1 MLEKLIAYT
10 LRQKGMVIFLS
21 LMIIAFGVYAYLKL
35 PIDAFPDVT
44 NIQVEVVSHAD
55 GLSAIEIERN
65 VTYPIE
71 MAMRGLPGIEQMR
84 SVTKFG
90 LSIVTIVFK
99 DDVDIYFARQL
110 VFERLAE
117 AREKV
122 PKGVEVAMG
131 PIGTAMGEIYQ
142 YTLEGKMPQDPQQKV
157 AYLTNLRTIQEW
169 IVTPQLKSVAGVN
182 EINSYGGYFK
192 QYQVIVSPDKL
203 LKYAVTVDE
212 VYTAI
217 GSNNE
222 NVGGNLLERGTDQY
236 IVRGVGLIKDTG
248 DIENIVLKS
257 AGGTPVYI
265 RDVAQVKAGEAVRMG
280 AAMKNGKDEC
290 VGGIVMMLRGEN
302 SREVVRRVVDK
313 VREINENNVLPDG
326 VKIVPYYD
334 RSDIVKASVGTVN
347 KALIEGSLLVLIVLY
362 LLLNSIR
369 GSIVVLIALPLSLL
383 ATFIV
388 MKLTGISAN
397 LMSLGG
403 LAISIGM
410 IIDTTIIQVENVQRH
425 LSDGEDDHPKL
436 STVLRAVMEVRK
448 PSIFGELIIALTFIP
463 ILSLEGIEGKMFGP
477 LAITVAIALLAS
489 LFLSLF
495 VIPVLCMLFLK
506 PHPEKESFVMRHA
519 NRLYLPL
526 LDYAMNNRRIVLS
539 TAGVLLAASLLL
551 VTRLG
556 TEFIPT
562 MDEGSFDMDVS
573 MLPGVSLDKA
583 MEVNQRV
590 AETLKR
596 FPELDTV
603 VSRTGQTG
611 VALDT
616 RGSDKTGYVGIF
628 KPRNEWKRDV
638 SKEELTNE
646 MRKSLESIAGITFG
660 FSQPIQCRIDE
671 LVAGTRAQLIVKL
684 FGEDINVLNEKTAE
698 IAKVLSTIRGGTD
711 LSAEKVSGQP
721 YLTIN
726 IDRAR
731 IARYGLNISDVQK
744 VIEIAVAG
752 KTASQLYEENRSF
765 DISVRLPEEKRNSL
779 EAIRNLLITTKT
791 GVNVPLEQLA
801 EVKMVE
807 GPVQIS
813 RQDGVR
819 RIGIEMN
826 ITGRDMG
833 GFVAEAKQKIKKNVK
848 LPAGYYLTWGGQF
861 ENQQRA
867 MKKLMIIGPVAIGL
881 ILLLLYVTFRSIRL
895 ALLVISNL
903 PFALIG
909 GVFSL
914 FISGQYLSVPASVGF
929 VVLFGVAVLNGLVLV
944 SRISQLRDDGLEL
957 KESIIRGSLDRLR
970 PVLMTAS
977 IAIFSLIPML
987 LAGGTG
993 SEIQKPLATVVVGGL
1008 VTSTLLTLLIIP
1020 SVYSWFEKSKAEE
1033 LRMQDDTI

>member
-1 MLEKLIAYT
+1 MLERLIEYT
-10 LRQKGMVIFLS
+10 LKQKGMVIFLS
-21 LMIIAFGVYAYLKL
+21 LLIVAIGLYSYWKL

-71 MAMRGLPGIEQMR
+71 MAMRGLPDIEQMR

-90 LSIVTIVFK
+90 LSIVTVVFK

-117 AREKV
+117 ARGKV

-142 YTLEGKMPQDPQQKV
+142 YTLEGNMPDDPRLKIP
-157 AYLTNLRTIQEW
+157 YLTNLRTIQEW
-169 IVTPQLKSVAGVN
+169 IIAPQLKSVAGVN
-182 EINSYGGYFK
+182 EINSFGGYFK
-192 QYQVIVSPDKL
+192 QYQVIVSPEKL
-203 LKYAVTVDE
+203 LQHRVTVED
-212 VYTAI
+212 VFSAI
-217 GSNNE
+217 GNNNE
-222 NVGGNLLERGTDQY
+222 NVGGNLLERGADQF
-236 IVRGVGLIKDTG
+236 IVRGVGLIKDVN
-248 DIENIVLKS
+248 DIENIVLRS
-257 AGGTPVYI
+257 AGGTPTSV
-265 RDVAQVKAGEAVRMG
+265 RDVAQVNVGEAVRMG

-302 SREVVRRVVDK
+302 SRDVVRRVAEK
-313 VREINENNVLPDG
+313 VKELNENNVLPDG
-326 VKIVPYYD
+326 IRIVPYYD
-334 RSDIVKASVGTVN
+334 RSDMVKASVSTVN

-388 MKLTGISAN
+388 MRLTGISAN

-410 IIDTTIIQVENVQRH
+410 IIDTAIIQVENVQRH
-425 LSDGEDDHPKL
+425 LSDEGTRHPKL
-436 STVLRAVMEVRK
+436 YTVLRAIMEVRK

-489 LFLSLF
+489 LFLSVF
-495 VIPVLCMLFLK
+495 VIPALCILFLK
-506 PHPEKESFVMRHA
+506 PHRSKESYIMKHA
-519 NRLYLPL
+519 HRLYLPL
-526 LDYAMNNRRIVLS
+526 LDYAMNRKRVVLS
-539 TAGVLLAASLLL
+539 IAGALLVASLFL

-556 TEFIPT
+556 TEFIPI
-562 MDEGSFDMDVS
+562 MDEGAFDMDVS
-573 MLPGVSLDKA
+573 MLPGVSLAKA
-583 MEVNQRV
+583 MEVNQQ
-590 AETLKR
+590 AAAKLKQ
-596 FPELDTV
+596 FPELDTIV
-603 VSRTGQTG
+603 GRTGQTG

-616 RGSDKTGYVGIF
+616 RGTDKTGYVGIF
-628 KPRNEWKRDV
+628 KPKSEWKRDRT
-638 SKEELTNE
+638 KEQLTNE
-646 MRKSLESIAGITFG
+646 MRESLEPIAGITFG

-671 LVAGTRAQLIVKL
+671 LVAGTRAQLILKL
-684 FGEDINVLNEKTAE
+684 FGEDINVLVEKSAK
-698 IAKVLSTIRGGTD
+698 IAKVLSTIRGGID
-711 LSAEKVSGQP
+711 LNAEKVSGQP
-721 YLTIN
+721 YLTVN
-726 IDRAR
+726 IDRSK
-731 IARYGLNISDVQK
+731 IARYGLNISEVQK

-752 KTASQLYEENRSF
+752 KAASQLYEENRSF
-765 DISVRLPEEKRNSL
+765 PIAVRLPEEKRNSL
-779 EAIRNLLITTKT
+779 EAIKNLMITTKT
-791 GVNVPLEQLA
+791 GINVPLEHLA
-801 EVKMVE
+801 EVKMIE

-813 RQDGVR
+813 RQDGMR
-819 RIGIEMN
+819 RIGIELN
-826 ITGRDMG
+826 ITGRDIG
-833 GFVAEAKQKIKKNVK
+833 SFVAEAKQKISAQVK

-867 MKKLMIIGPVAIGL
+867 MNRLMIIGPAAIGL
-881 ILLLLYVTFRSIRL
+881 IMLLLYLSFRSISL
-895 ALLVISNL
+895 SLLVISNL

-914 FISGQYLSVPASVGF
+914 YLSGQYLSVPASVGF
-929 VVLFGVAVLNGLVLV
+929 IVLFGVAVLNGLVLV
-944 SRISQLRDDGLEL
+944 SRISQLRDEGYEL
-957 KESIIRGSLDRLR
+957 QEAIKKGSLDRLR

-977 IAIFSLIPML
+977 ISIFSLLPML
-987 LAGGTG
+987 LASGTG

-1008 VTSTLLTLLIIP
+1008 LTSTLLTLLIIP
-1020 SVYSWFEKSKAEE
+1020 SVYSWFEKRDVEAE
-1033 LRMQDDTI
+1033 M

>member
-1 MLEKLIAYT
+1 MLERIIGYT
-10 LRQKGMVIFLS
+10 LKQKGMVIFLS
-21 LMIIAFGVYAYLKL
+21 LLIVVIGLYSYWKL

-71 MAMRGLPGIEQMR
+71 MAMRGLPDIEQMR

-110 VFERLAE
+110 IFERLAE

-142 YTLEGKMPQDPQQKV
+142 YTLEGKMPADPQQKIP
-157 AYLTNLRTIQEW
+157 YLTDLRTIQEW

-182 EINSYGGYFK
+182 EINSFGGYFK
-192 QYQVIVSPDKL
+192 QYQVIVSPEKL
-203 LKYAVTVDE
+203 VQHGITVED
-212 VYTAI
+212 VFSAI
-217 GSNNE
+217 ENNNE
-222 NVGGNLLERGTDQY
+222 NVGGNLLERGADQF
-236 IVRGVGLIKDTG
+236 IVRGVGLIKDVK
-248 DIENIVLKS
+248 DIENIVLRS
-257 AGGTPVYI
+257 TGGTPTSI
-265 RDVAQVKAGEAVRMG
+265 RDVAQVRIGEAVRMG

-302 SREVVRRVVDK
+302 SRDVVRRVAEK

-326 VKIVPYYD
+326 IRIVPYYD
-334 RSDIVKASVGTVN
+334 RSDMVKASVSTVN

-369 GSIVVLIALPLSLL
+369 GSMVVLIALPLSLL
-383 ATFIV
+383 ATFII

-410 IIDTTIIQVENVQRH
+410 IIDTAIIQVENVQRH
-425 LSDGEDDHPKL
+425 LSEEGARHPKEF
-436 STVLRAVMEVRK
+436 TVLRAVMEVRK

-489 LFLSLF
+489 LFLSVF
-495 VIPVLCMLFLK
+495 VVPALCILFLK
-506 PHPEKESFVMRHA
+506 PHREKESYIMKHA
-519 NRLYLPL
+519 QRLYLPL
-526 LDYAMNNRRIVLS
+526 LDYAMNKKRVVLGI
-539 TAGVLLAASLLL
+539 AGALLLASLFLA
-551 VTRLG
+551 TRLG
-556 TEFIPT
+556 TEFIPI
-562 MDEGSFDMDVS
+562 MDEGAFDMDVS
-573 MLPGVSLDKA
+573 MLPGVSLAKA
-583 MEVNQRV
+583 MEVNQQ
-590 AETLKR
+590 AAAKLMQ
-596 FPELDTV
+596 FPELDTIV
-603 VSRTGQTG
+603 GRIGQTG

-616 RGSDKTGYVGIF
+616 RGTDKTGYVGIF
-628 KPRNEWKRDV
+628 KPKNEWKRDI

-646 MRKSLESIAGITFG
+646 MRESLETIPGITFG

-684 FGEDINVLNEKTAE
+684 FGEDINVLSERSAK
-698 IAKVLSTIRGGTD
+698 IAKVLSTIKGGTD
-711 LSAEKVSGQP
+711 LIAEKISGQP
-721 YLTIN
+721 YLTVN
-726 IDRAR
+726 IDRSK

-752 KTASQLYEENRSF
+752 KAASQLYEENRNF
-765 DISVRLPEEKRNSL
+765 PIAVRLPEEKRNSL
-779 EAIRNLLITTKT
+779 EAIKNLMITTKT
-791 GVNVPLEQLA
+791 GINVPLEQLA
-801 EVKMVE
+801 EVKMIE

-813 RQDGVR
+813 RQDGMR
-819 RIGIEMN
+819 RIGVEMN

-833 GFVAEAKQKIKKNVK
+833 GFVAEAKQKIREQVK

-867 MKKLMIIGPVAIGL
+867 MSRLMIIGPVAVGL
-881 ILLLLYVTFRSIRL
+881 IMLLLYLSFRSISL
-895 ALLVISNL
+895 SLLVISNL

-909 GVFSL
+909 GVFAL
-914 FISGQYLSVPASVGF
+914 TLSGQYLSVPASVGF
-929 VVLFGVAVLNGLVLV
+929 IVLFGVAVLNGLVLV
-944 SRISQLRDDGLEL
+944 SRIAQLREEGLEL
-957 KESIIRGSLDRLR
+957 QEAIRKGSLDRLR

-977 IAIFSLIPML
+977 ISIFSLLPML

-1008 VTSTLLTLLIIP
+1008 FTSTLLTLLIIP
-1020 SVYSWFEKSKAEE
+1020 SVYSWFEKRKVEAE
-1033 LRMQDDTI
+1033 M

>member
-10 LRQKGMVIFLS
+10 LKQKGMVIFFALV
-21 LMIIAFGVYAYLKL
+21 IVVFGFYSYIKL

-55 GLSAIEIERN
+55 GLSAVEIERN

-71 MAMRGLPGIEQMR
+71 MAMRGLPDIEQLR

-90 LSIVTIVFK
+90 LSIVTVVFK
-99 DDVDIYFARQL
+99 DNVDIYFARQL

-122 PKGVEVAMG
+122 PKGVQVAMG

-142 YTLEGKMPQDPQQKV
+142 YTLEGKVPQDPEQKR
-157 AYLTNLRTIQEW
+157 AFLTNLRTMQEW
-169 IVTPQLKSVAGVN
+169 VITPQLKSVAGVN
-182 EINSYGGYFK
+182 EINSFGGYFK
-192 QYQVIVSPDKL
+192 QYQVLVSPEKL
-203 LKYAVTVDE
+203 VKYGVTVEE

-217 GSNNE
+217 GSNNS
-222 NVGGNLLERGTDQY
+222 NVGGNVLERGTDQY
-236 IVRGVGLIKDTG
+236 IVRGVGLIQSIS

-257 AGGTPVYI
+257 QGGTPTYL
-265 RDVAQVKAGEAVRMG
+265 RDVAQIKVGEAVRMG
-280 AAMKNGKDEC
+280 AAIKNGADEA
-290 VGGIVMMLRGEN
+290 VGGIVMMLRGAN
-302 SREVVRRVVDK
+302 SRDVVARVASK
-313 VREINENNVLPDG
+313 VKEINESNMLPDG
-326 VKIVPYYD
+326 VKMVPYYD

-347 KALIEGSLLVLIVLY
+347 KALIEGSILVLIVLY

-369 GSIVVLIALPLSLL
+369 GSIVVLLALPLSLL
-383 ATFIV
+383 STFIV
-388 MKLTGISAN
+388 MKLTGITAN

-425 LSDGEDDHPKL
+425 LSEEGHLHPKL
-436 STVLRAVMEVRK
+436 TTVLKAVMEVRK

-463 ILSLEGIEGKMFGP
+463 ILTLEGIEGKMFGP
-477 LAITVAIALLAS
+477 LAITVAIALLSS
-489 LFLSLF
+489 LLLSIF
-495 VIPVLCMLFLK
+495 IIPVLCSLFLK
-506 PHPEKESFVMRHA
+506 PEEEKDSIIMA
-519 NRLYLPL
+519 YAKKQYLPMLEYALNKKKVVLGIAGGL
-526 LDYAMNNRRIVLS
+526 LV
-539 TAGVLLAASLLL
+539 VSLFL

-556 TEFIPT
+556 SEFIPI
-562 MDEGSFDMDVS
+562 MDEGSFDMDIA
-573 MLPGVSLDKA
+573 MLPGVSLAKA
-583 MEVNQRV
+583 LEVNQQ
-590 AETLKR
+590 AAAKLKK
-596 FPELDTV
+596 FDELDV
-603 VSRTGQTG
+603 VIGRIGQTG

-616 RGSDKTGYVGIF
+616 RGVDKTGYVGVF
-628 KPRNEWKRDV
+628 KPKSEWKRDI
-638 SKEELTNE
+638 SKETLTNE
-646 MRKSLESIAGITFG
+646 MREALETIPGISFG

-684 FGEDINVLNEKTAE
+684 FGEDLGALNEKSAE
-698 IAKVLSTIRGGTD
+698 IAKVLSTVRGGTD
-711 LSAEKVSGQP
+711 LNTEKVSGQP
-721 YLTIN
+721 YLTVT
-726 IDRAR
+726 IDRAK
-731 IARYGLNISDVQK
+731 IARYGLNISDVQN

-752 KTASQLYEENRSF
+752 KAASTFYEVNRGF
-765 DISVRLPEEKRNSL
+765 DITVRLPEEKRNSL
-779 EAIRNLLITTKT
+779 EAIKNLMITTKS
-791 GVNVPLEQLA
+791 GMNIPLEQLA

-826 ITGRDMG
+826 VTGRDMG
-833 GFVAEAKQKIKKNVK
+833 SFVAEAKQKIKEQVK

-867 MKKLMIIGPVAIGL
+867 MNKLMIIGPVAIGL

-909 GVFSL
+909 GIFSL
-914 FISGQYLSVPASVGF
+914 FLSGQYLSVPASVGF
-929 VVLFGVAVLNGLVLV
+929 IVLFGVAVLNGLVMV
-944 SRISQLRDDGLEL
+944 SRISQLRDEGLEL
-957 KESIIRGSLDRLR
+957 GVAIRKGAIDRLR

-977 IAIFSLIPML
+977 IAIFSLMPML
-987 LAGGTG
+987 LASGTG

-1008 VTSTLLTLLIIP
+1008 ITSTLLTLLIIP
-1020 SVYSWFEKSKAEE
+1020 AVYGWFEKRTIEAE
-1033 LRMQDDTI
+1033 M

>member
-1 MLEKLIAYT
+1 MLEKIIAYT
-10 LRQKGMVIFLS
+10 LRQKGMVIFLA
-21 LMIIAFGVYAYLKL
+21 LLIIAFGAYSYLKL

-44 NIQVEVVSHAD
+44 NIQVEIVSHAD

-71 MAMRGLPGIEQMR
+71 MAMRGLPDIEQMR

-90 LSIVTIVFK
+90 LSIVTVVFK
-99 DDVDIYFARQL
+99 DSVDIYFARQL

-131 PIGTAMGEIYQ
+131 PVGTAMGEIYQ
-142 YTLEGKMPQDPQQKV
+142 YTLEGKMPDDPQQKI

-169 IVTPQLKSVAGVN
+169 IITPQLKSVAGVN
-182 EINSYGGYFK
+182 EINSFGGYFK
-192 QYQVIVSPDKL
+192 QYQVVVSPEKL
-203 LKYAVTVDE
+203 VKYAITVDD

-236 IVRGVGLIKDTG
+236 IVRGVGLIKDVQ
-248 DIENIVLKS
+248 DIETIVLKS
-257 AGGTPVYI
+257 AGGTPTYI
-265 RDVAQVKAGEAVRMG
+265 RDVAQVKVGEAVRMG
-280 AAMKNGKDEC
+280 AAMKDGKDEC

-302 SREVVRRVVDK
+302 SRDVVRRVAVK
-313 VREINENNVLPDG
+313 VKEMNENNVLPEG
-326 VKIVPYYD
+326 IKLVPYYD

-347 KALIEGSLLVLIVLY
+347 KALLEGSILVLIVLY

-388 MKLTGISAN
+388 MKLTGITAN

-425 LSDGEDDHPKL
+425 LSEEGGKHPKL
-436 STVLRAVMEVRK
+436 LTVLKAVMEVRK

-463 ILSLEGIEGKMFGP
+463 ILSLEGHEGKMFGP

-489 LFLSLF
+489 LFLSVF
-495 VIPVLCMLFLK
+495 VIPVLCILFLK
-506 PHPEKESFVMRHA
+506 PEPEKESFIMKHA
-519 NRLYLPL
+519 SRLYQPL
-526 LDYAMNNRRIVLS
+526 LEYAMNTKRVVLGV
-539 TAGVLLAASLLL
+539 AGLFLVVSLFL

-556 TEFIPT
+556 TEFIPI
-562 MDEGSFDMDVS
+562 MDEGSFDMDVA
-573 MLPGVSLDKA
+573 MLPGVSLAKA
-583 MEVNQRV
+583 MEVNQL
-590 AETLKR
+590 AAAKLKQ
-596 FPELDTV
+596 FPELDTIV
-603 VSRTGQTG
+603 GRTGQTG

-628 KPRNEWKRDV
+628 KPKDEWKRNI

-646 MRKSLESIAGITFG
+646 MRKSLESVAGITFG

-671 LVAGTRAQLIVKL
+671 LLAGTRAQLILKL
-684 FGEDINVLNEKTAE
+684 FGEDIGVLSEKSAE
-698 IAKVLSTIRGGTD
+698 IAKVLSTIKGGTD
-711 LSAEKVSGQP
+711 LAAEKVTGQP
-721 YLTIN
+721 YLTVN
-726 IDRAR
+726 IDRSK

-752 KTASQLYEENRSF
+752 KAASQLFEENRSF

-791 GVNVPLEQLA
+791 GINVPLEQLA
-801 EVKMVE
+801 EVKMIE
-807 GPVQIS
+807 GPAQIS

-819 RIGIEMN
+819 RIGVEMN
-826 ITGRDMG
+826 ISGRDIG
-833 GFVAEAKQKIKKNVK
+833 GFVAEAKQKIKEKVK
-848 LPAGYYLTWGGQF
+848 LPPGYYITWGGQF

-867 MKKLMIIGPVAIGL
+867 MNRLMIIGPVAISL

-909 GVFSL
+909 GVFAL
-914 FISGQYLSVPASVGF
+914 FLSGQYLSVPASVGF

-944 SRISQLRDDGLEL
+944 SRISQLRDEGLEL
-957 KESIIRGSLDRLR
+957 PEAIRKGSLDRLR

-977 IAIFSLIPML
+977 ISIFSLIPML
-987 LAGGTG
+987 LAGGAG

-1020 SVYSWFEKSKAEE
+1020 SVYSWFEKRKIEE
-1033 LRMQDDTI
+1033 EM

>member
-1 MLEKLIAYT
+1 MLERLVEYT
-10 LRQKGMVIFLS
+10 LKQKGMVIFLS
-21 LMIIAFGVYAYLKL
+21 LLIVTIGLYSYWKL

-71 MAMRGLPGIEQMR
+71 MAMRGLPDIEQMR

-142 YTLEGKMPQDPQQKV
+142 YTLEGNMPDDPAQKIP
-157 AYLTNLRTIQEW
+157 YLTNLRTIQEW
-169 IVTPQLKSVAGVN
+169 IITPQLKSVAGVN
-182 EINSYGGYFK
+182 EINSFGGYFK
-192 QYQVIVSPDKL
+192 QYQVIVSPEKL
-203 LKYAVTVDE
+203 QQHRVTVEE
-212 VYTAI
+212 VFSAI
-217 GSNNE
+217 GNNNE
-222 NVGGNLLERGTDQY
+222 NVGGNLLERGADQF
-236 IVRGVGLIKDTG
+236 IVRGVGLIKDVK
-248 DIENIVLKS
+248 DIENIVLNS
-257 AGGTPVYI
+257 AGGTPTYI
-265 RDVAQVKAGEAVRMG
+265 RDVAQVKIGEAVRMG
-280 AAMKNGKDEC
+280 AAIKNGKDEC

-302 SREVVRRVVDK
+302 SRDVVRRVAEK

-326 VKIVPYYD
+326 IRIVPYYD
-334 RSDIVKASVGTVN
+334 RSDIVKASVSTVN

-369 GSIVVLIALPLSLL
+369 SSIVVLIALPLSLL
-383 ATFIV
+383 VTFIV

-410 IIDTTIIQVENVQRH
+410 IIDTAIIQVENVQRH
-425 LSDGEDDHPKL
+425 LSEERAENPKMF
-436 STVLRAVMEVRK
+436 TVLRAVMEVRK

-489 LFLSLF
+489 LFLSVF
-495 VIPVLCMLFLK
+495 VIPALCILFLK
-506 PHPEKESFVMRHA
+506 PHPEKESFIMKHA

-526 LDYAMNNRRIVLS
+526 LDYAMNRRRVVLGI
-539 TAGVLLAASLLL
+539 AGAFLVVSLFLAA
-551 VTRLG
+551 RLG
-556 TEFIPT
+556 TEFIPV
-562 MDEGSFDMDVS
+562 MDEGAFDMDVS
-573 MLPGVSLDKA
+573 MLPGVSLAKA
-583 MEVNQRV
+583 MEVNQW
-590 AETLKR
+590 AADKLKQ

-603 VSRTGQTG
+603 VGRIGQTG

-616 RGSDKTGYVGIF
+616 RGTDKTGYVGIF
-628 KPRNEWKRDV
+628 KPKSEWKRNI
-638 SKEELTNE
+638 SKEKLTNE
-646 MRKSLESIAGITFG
+646 MRESLESIPGITFG

-684 FGEDINVLNEKTAE
+684 FGEDIDVLSERSAK
-698 IAKVLSTIRGGTD
+698 IAKVLSTIKGGTD
-711 LSAEKVSGQP
+711 LNAEKVSGQP
-721 YLTIN
+721 YLTVN
-726 IDRAR
+726 IDRSK
-731 IARYGLNISDVQK
+731 IARYGLNISEVQR

-752 KTASQLYEENRSF
+752 KAASQLYEENRNF
-765 DISVRLPEEKRNSL
+765 PIAVRLPEEKRNSL
-779 EAIRNLLITTKT
+779 EAIKNLMITTKT
-791 GVNVPLEQLA
+791 GINVPLEHLA
-801 EVKMVE
+801 EVKMIE

-813 RQDGVR
+813 RQDGMR

-826 ITGRDMG
+826 ITGRDIG
-833 GFVAEAKQKIKKNVK
+833 SFVAEAKQKISAQVK

-867 MKKLMIIGPVAIGL
+867 MTKLMIIGPVAVGL
-881 ILLLLYVTFRSIRL
+881 IMLLLYLSFRSVSL
-895 ALLVISNL
+895 SLLVIFNL

-914 FISGQYLSVPASVGF
+914 YLSGQYLSVPASVGF
-929 VVLFGVAVLNGLVLV
+929 IVLFGVAVLNGLVLV
-944 SRISQLRDDGLEL
+944 SRISQLREEGLDLL
-957 KESIIRGSLDRLR
+957 KAIRKGSLDRLR

-977 IAIFSLIPML
+977 ISIFSLLPML
-987 LAGGTG
+987 LASGTG

-1008 VTSTLLTLLIIP
+1008 FTSTILTLLIIP
-1020 SVYSWFEKSKAEE
+1020 SVYSWFEKRKAEAE
-1033 LRMQDDTI
+1033 M

>member
-1 MLEKLIAYT
+1 MLEKMIAFT
-10 LRQKGMVIFLS
+10 LRQKAMVIFLV
-21 LMIIAFGVYAYLKL
+21 LLIVVFGLYSYLRL

-65 VTYPIE
+65 VTYPVE
-71 MAMRGLPGIEQMR
+71 MAMRGLPDIEQMR

-99 DDVDIYFARQL
+99 DGVDIYFARQQ

-131 PIGTAMGEIYQ
+131 PTGTAMGEIYQ
-142 YTLEGKMPQDPQQKV
+142 YTLEGKMPADPQAKV

-169 IVTPQLKSVAGVN
+169 IVTPQLKNVAGVN

-192 QYQVIVSPDKL
+192 QYQVVVSPEKL
-203 LKYAVTVDE
+203 LKYGLTVED
-212 VYTAI
+212 VYSAI
-217 GSNNE
+217 GNNNE
-222 NVGGNLLERGTDQY
+222 NVGGNVLERGADQY
-236 IVRGVGLIKDTG
+236 IVRGVGLINGTT
-248 DIENIVLKS
+248 DIESIVLKS
-257 AGGTPVYI
+257 QGGTPTYI
-265 RDVAQVKAGEAVRMG
+265 RDVAQVKVGEAVRMG
-280 AAMKNGKDEC
+280 AAMKNGRDEC

-302 SREVVRRVVDK
+302 SREVVRRVAAK
-313 VREINENNVLPDG
+313 VREMNDNNVLPEG
-326 VKIVPYYD
+326 IRIVPYYD

-347 KALIEGSLLVLIVLY
+347 RALVEGSLLVLVVLY

-369 GSIVVLIALPLSLL
+369 GSFVVLIALPLSLL
-383 ATFIV
+383 VTFIV
-388 MKLTGISAN
+388 MKIAGISAN

-425 LSDGEDDHPKL
+425 LSEEGDLHPGL
-436 STVLRAVMEVRK
+436 STVLKAVMEVRK
-448 PSIFGELIIALTFIP
+448 PSIFGELIIALTFVP
-463 ILSLEGIEGKMFGP
+463 ILSLQGIEGKMFGP
-477 LAITVAIALLAS
+477 LAITVAIALLSS
-489 LFLSLF
+489 LLLSIF
-495 VIPVLCMLFLK
+495 IIPALCLVFLK
-506 PHPEKESFVMRHA
+506 PAAERESFIMAHA
-519 NRLYLPL
+519 KRLYLPL
-526 LDYAMNNRRIVLS
+526 LDYAMQKRQVVL
-539 TAGVLLAASLLL
+539 TVATVALVASLLL
-551 VTRLG
+551 MTRLG

-573 MLPGVSLDKA
+573 MLPGVSLAKA
-583 MEVNQRV
+583 MEVNRLA
-590 AETLKR
+590 AEKLKQ

-628 KPRNEWKRDV
+628 RPRSEWQRDIT
-638 SKEELTNE
+638 KEELTNR
-646 MRKSLESIAGITFG
+646 MRKSLECIAGISVG

-684 FGEDINVLNEKTAE
+684 FGEDINVLSHKSQA

-711 LSAEKVSGQP
+711 LNAEKVSGQP
-721 YLTIN
+721 YLTVE
-726 IDRAR
+726 IDRGK
-731 IARYGLNISDVQK
+731 IARYGLNISDVQR

-752 KTASQLYEENRSF
+752 KAASQLYEDNRSF

-779 EAIRNLLITTKT
+779 EAINNLMITTRT
-791 GVNVPLEQLA
+791 GINVPLQQLA
-801 EVKMVE
+801 NVKMVE

-826 ITGRDMG
+826 VTGRDIG
-833 GFVAEAKQKIKKNVK
+833 SFVAEAKEKIRQNVK
-848 LPAGYYLTWGGQF
+848 LPPGYYLTWGGQF
-861 ENQQRA
+861 ENQERA
-867 MKKLMIIGPVAIGL
+867 MKKLMIIGPVTVGV
-881 ILLLLYVTFRSIRL
+881 ILLLLYITFRSIRL
-895 ALLVISNL
+895 ALLVITNL

-929 VVLFGVAVLNGLVLV
+929 IVLFGVAVLNGLVLV
-944 SRISQLRDDGLEL
+944 SRIAQLREEGLEL
-957 KESIIRGSLDRLR
+957 QEAIRRGSLDRLR

-977 IAIFSLIPML
+977 IAVFSLIPML
-987 LAGGTG
+987 LASGTG

-1020 SVYSWFEKSKAEE
+1020 SVYGWF
-1033 LRMQDDTI
+1033 DDKNVEARNAINR